1 MPYPDNF
8 DRRAFDR
15 AYPSGLSPYEEAELA
30 AREARLERLINAAR
44 RCNAAIFEC
53 LGAGDPSPFD
63 GRDLE
68 DQIADLR
75 GETAYQIALK
85 AME

>member
-1 MPYPDNF
+1 MPYPDDF

-15 AYPSGLSPYEEAELA
+15 AYPPSLSPWEEAELA
-30 AREARLERLINAAR
+30 AREARIERLIKAAWL
-44 RCNAAIFEC
+44 CNDAIIEC
-53 LGAGDPSPFD
+53 MRAGDPSPFD

-68 DQIADLR
+68 DQLADLR
-75 GETAYQIALK
+75 PETAYQIALE